1 MKNKLSLFLL
11 FSLLL
16 SFVACTTIY
25 NYDLSI
31 SGLDDLPATKAC
43 LEKYLP
49 KSIDAQKGKQ
59 NKELQVIAL
68 SFDNY
73 QDEIIDSLI
82 SDSVEFKDNSYLL
95 KFKIIATDP
104 FDGTSEFDVE
114 KQYFLHN

>member
-49 KSIDAQKGKQ
+49 KSIDAQKG
-59 NKELQVIAL
+59 
-68 SFDNY
+68 
-73 QDEIIDSLI
+73 
-82 SDSVEFKDNSYLL
+82 
-95 KFKIIATDP
+95 
-104 FDGTSEFDVE
+104 
-114 KQYFLHN
+114 